1 MNSKLLESKFIQM
14 LEEDVGSGDITSR
27 IIPRKI
33 VRAEIIA
40 NEECIISGIEELRIL
55 FNLFDIKVLRS
66 ARDGEK
72 IKRNQRVFL
81 LSGNSHDILIVER
94 TALNLLSRMSGISTT
109 TKEFIEKVRKIDSKI
124 RVAATRKTTPLLRYF
139 EKKAIMIAGG
149 DTHRIGLYDAILIKH
164 NHLRLFNNLE
174 DAIRKFKKEKSFI
187 HKIEIEVDSVEK
199 AVRAAREGVDVIMF
213 DNMTMDEIR
222 EAISILK
229 KEDLRDKVIL
239 EASGGIN
246 LSNIEEYAKTGVDI
260 ISIGSSIYSAKPI
273 DFSLRIVRCS

>member
-1 MNSKLLESKFIQM
+1 M